1 MYSKTKLSVQLQNGL
16 TRAFPTTVGLKQGKK
31 LQTYCD
37 KWKLKVSTTKI
48 KTMKVDKRQSR
59 QTSCKPILCKII
71 LKIVRYWE
79 RIKESS
85 SPILKAV
92 LITNKQLQREGKP
105 S

>member
-1 MYSKTKLSVQLQNGL
+1 
-16 TRAFPTTVGLKQGKK
+16 
-31 LQTYCD
+31 
-37 KWKLKVSTTKI
+37 
-48 KTMKVDKRQSR
+48 MKVDKRQSR